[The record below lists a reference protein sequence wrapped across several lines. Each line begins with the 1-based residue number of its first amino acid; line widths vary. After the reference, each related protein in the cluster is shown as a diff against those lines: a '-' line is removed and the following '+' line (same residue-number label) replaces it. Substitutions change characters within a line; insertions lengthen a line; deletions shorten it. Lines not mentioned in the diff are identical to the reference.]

1 MQFTQARVHKP
12 SDRERYWFRNV
23 MLVVVGALSVK
34 TVLGLWNDGSI
45 LNACNFVQAKVVDH
59 IVDPMTKLGRELFDT
74 IRKREYVV
82 TREECEES
90 RESLH
95 RMLHDF
101 SKSAKGSTLIS
112 DMKDRI
118 KETLVEKQQAAAA
131 VAGRI
136 TGSGSGSGG
145 GSGANGSVA
154 GSAAG
159 SGGAGGGAG
168 GAGGV
173 RAGDL
178 YAADMK
184 DFTPEQAMAALM
196 TAYERELQA
205 PVQGMVFGNLMTAI
219 LIQMQKLKVHTE
231 AAMLTMDQVSLLMSC
246 YGNKSDWSDWL
257 AILPLIYRSASDSRL

>member
-12 SDRERYWFRNV
+12 SDRERLWFRNV
-23 MLVVVGALSVK
+23 LLVVVGALSVN
-34 TVLGLWNDGSI
+34 TVVGLWRDGSI
-45 LNACNFVQAKVVDH
+45 LNAYHFVQAKVADH
-59 IVDPMTKLGRELFDT
+59 IVDPMNKLGRELFDT

-101 SKSAKGSTLIS
+101 SKSAKGSTLIT

-118 KETLVEKQQAAAA
+118 KETIIEQQHAAAV

-136 TGSGSGSGG
+136 TGSGTGGGKGSGRVGGGGG
-145 GSGANGSVA
+145 GSAVSTGDSVGNGSSAVGA
-154 GSAAG
+154 PGS
-159 SGGAGGGAG
+159 
-168 GAGGV
+168 GV
-173 RAGDL
+173 RASDL
-178 YAADMK
+178 RAAAMD

-196 TAYERELQA
+196 TAYEKELQS

-231 AAMLTMDQVSLLMSC
+231 AAMLTMDQV
-246 YGNKSDWSDWL
+246 
-257 AILPLIYRSASDSRL
+257 RLCCL